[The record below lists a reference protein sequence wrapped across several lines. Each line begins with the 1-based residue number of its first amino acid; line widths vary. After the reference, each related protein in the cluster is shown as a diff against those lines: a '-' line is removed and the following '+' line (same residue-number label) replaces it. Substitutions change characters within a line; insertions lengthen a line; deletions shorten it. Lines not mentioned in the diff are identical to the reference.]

1 MPSFLGYAAY
11 CACAIQ
17 MPFLWCTRPEVK
29 QQAHVNVVTNLNV
42 ILIIGKI
49 WKFVQ
54 LLGTHARRLYE
65 THALQPLNITD
76 EPKNISASILNEF
89 RLGSARTRLSILA
102 HNHIAI
108 NGEGVLANRIED
120 VDDVGLG
127 NTATATGSEGDD
139 ESSISELI
147 SRINSD
153 DAVEQGCNPV
163 ALNAMPFDSLPDLYD
178 TENPGAILDMGQPD
192 LIDEWIEQL
201 MHQISS

>member
-1 MPSFLGYAAY
+1 M
-11 CACAIQ
+11 
-17 MPFLWCTRPEVK
+17 
-29 QQAHVNVVTNLNV
+29 
-42 ILIIGKI
+42 
-49 WKFVQ
+49 
-54 LLGTHARRLYE
+54 
-65 THALQPLNITD
+65 NIPD